1 MYDNPIYA
9 LILSV
14 LNAQLA
20 DVGLAG
26 TTLVKAYQSPRQGV
40 VESTANAPTTS
51 GYLIKLCDKRDGSPR
66 EDYCWNG
73 TSSEMIRTQTSVI
86 HSTFQLTT
94 LAVQTPGNLT
104 QLTAS
109 DVANLLADVLQNEYT
124 QHLFIQQGVGIL
136 NITDIR
142 NPYFLDDRDQYEAS
156 ANFDFT
162 LVHTQVLTKSVPY
175 TDTVTVTLL
184 PVQ

>member
-1 MYDNPIYA
+1 MNDNQLYT
-9 LILSV
+9 LILQV

-26 TTLVKAYQSPRQGV
+26 TVIVKAYQPVRQGV
-40 VESTANAPTTS
+40 EASPGYEPTRS
-51 GYLIKLCDKRDGSPR
+51 GYLTKLTDTRDGSPR
-66 EDYCWNG
+66 EAYVWDEVNQVE
-73 TSSEMIRTQTSVI
+73 TRTQTTVI

-94 LAVQTPGNLT
+94 LAVQVPGNTT

-109 DVANLLADVLQNEYT
+109 DVANLLSAVLQNQYT
-124 QHLFIQQGVGIL
+124 IHLFQQQGVGIL

-142 NPYFLDDRDQYEAS
+142 NPYFIDDRNNYEAS
-156 ANFDFT
+156 ANFDFV
-162 LVHTQVLTKSVPY
+162 LVHNQVLTKSVSY